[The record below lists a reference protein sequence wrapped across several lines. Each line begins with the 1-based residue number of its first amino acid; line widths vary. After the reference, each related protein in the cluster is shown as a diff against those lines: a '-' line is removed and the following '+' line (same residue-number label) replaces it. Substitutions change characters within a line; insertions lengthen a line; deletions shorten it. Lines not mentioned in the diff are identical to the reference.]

1 MKGHDEA
8 LELER
13 ATLARVLGIARG
25 QLHDAEQREARHGAA
40 MTETRREMREQTE
53 QKFGNLWAS
62 DDFEALAN
70 LNQFAQPIAVGELTH
85 EMRLEK
91 IRTLR
96 NMLEAPYF
104 ARIDLVYEG
113 ESEAEA
119 VYIGRAML
127 KDEATHQLYIH
138 DWRSPVASVFYRF
151 GRGPDHYD
159 APGGRIDCDMTL
171 KRQFEIRRG
180 SLEYF
185 FDADVEVQDRFLRA
199 MLSQNASPRMKA
211 IVETIQRDQDL
222 AIRDT
227 EHELMMVQGA
237 AGSGKSSIALH
248 RVAYL
253 MYEGLSSPL
262 AAGDIV
268 ILSPNAL
275 FERYIHGVLPELGE
289 RSVETVT
296 PEQLLSR
303 ILGGVKIEARGER
316 FERLCLSGPEE
327 RTLLRESMAFKSS
340 ETFLKVMD
348 RFVRELPRR
357 WIHFQDVAYGG
368 RTVATRQR
376 LKERAMRPNSAV
388 PLGVELRRMEMSLWD
403 GIHQRKPQRMKR
415 LITYARRNPRH
426 ATEIEECA
434 RAYSILEC
442 WALRRHIRSFTRLD
456 PLSLYRRLISDEAAF
471 RRLAKGL
478 DLPENL
484 KEILK
489 HTSDALV
496 GERLSF
502 EDATAIA
509 YLALCVEGGGRT
521 QRIRQVVVDEAQDY
535 EPAQYAVLNR
545 LFPRARFTVLGD
557 FNQALDRKADRSL
570 YERIAQI
577 LNRRSALMVELNKS
591 FRCTREILD
600 YSLRFLDDPT
610 GIQSFNRGGETP
622 AERVAN
628 SQEELKGLIVED
640 IRSLREKGMG
650 SIALI
655 VKTNQ
660 DAQDW
665 HERLKD
671 TLDIGLIDNKAAA
684 ETVGAFVIPLQLA
697 KGLEFDAVLVLDVDQ
712 YDEKTEKR
720 LLYVACTRA
729 LHHLGLYHLET
740 QAKGGAQ
747 A

>member
-1 MKGHDEA
+1 MNGNDEA
-8 LELER
+8 LKLER
-13 ATLARVLGIARG
+13 ATLARVKCIVRE
-25 QLHDAEQREARHGAA
+25 QLHDAEQSEAQHGAA
-40 MTETRREMREQTE
+40 MTETQREMREQTE
-53 QKFGNLWAS
+53 QKFVNLWAS

-70 LNQFAQPIAVGELTH
+70 LNQFAQPLAVGALTR

-119 VYIGRAML
+119 IYIGRATL

-151 GRGPDHYD
+151 GRGPAHYD

-171 KRQFEIRRG
+171 KRQFEIQRG
-180 SLEYF
+180 VLEYF
-185 FDADVEVQDRFLRA
+185 FDVDVEVQDRFLRA

-227 EHELMMVQGA
+227 AHELMMVQGA

-262 AAGDIV
+262 SAGDIV

-296 PEQLLSR
+296 IEQLLSG
-303 ILGGVKIEARGER
+303 ILGGVKIESRGER
-316 FERLCLSGPEE
+316 FERLCLAGQEE
-327 RTLLRESMAFKSS
+327 RDLMRLSMAFKSS
-340 ETFLKVMD
+340 EAFLKVLD
-348 RFVRELPRR
+348 RFIRELPRR
-357 WIHFQDVAYGG
+357 WIDFQDVTYGG
-368 RTVATRQR
+368 RTIATRHQ
-376 LKERAMRPNSAV
+376 LKERVMPPNGTL

-403 GIHQRKPQRMKR
+403 GIHQRKPTRMKR
-415 LITYARRNPRH
+415 LIAYARRNPRH

-442 WALRRHIRSFTRLD
+442 WAIRRHIRSFTRLD
-456 PLSLYRRLISDEAAF
+456 PLSLYRRLISDETAF
-471 RRLAKGL
+471 RRLASGL
-478 DLPENL
+478 ELPENL
-484 KEILK
+484 KEILER
-489 HTSDALV
+489 TVDALS
-496 GERLSF
+496 GKNLSF
-502 EDATAIA
+502 EDATAVA
-509 YLALCVEGGGRT
+509 YLALCIEGAGRT

-535 EPAQYAVLNR
+535 DPAQYAVLNR

-557 FNQALDRKADRSL
+557 FNQALDRKADKSL

-577 LNRRSALMVELNKS
+577 LNRKSALMVELNKS

-600 YSLRFLDDPT
+600 FSLRFLDDRT
-610 GIQSFNRGGETP
+610 EIESFNRSGEAP
-622 AERVAN
+622 VERSAK
-628 SQEELKGLIVED
+628 SWLELKGLIESE
-640 IRSLREKGMG
+640 IKSLREKDMR

-655 VKTNQ
+655 VKTHQ

-665 HERLKD
+665 HARLKD
-671 TLDIGLIDNKAAA
+671 GLDIGLIDIKATA
-684 ETVGAFVIPLQLA
+684 ETVGTFIIPLQLA
-697 KGLEFDAVLVLDVDQ
+697 KGLEFDAVLVLDADR
-712 YDEKTEKR
+712 YDETTEKR

-729 LHHLGLYHLET
+729 LHHLSLYRLEP
-740 QAKGGAQ
+740 QANGGTLV
-747 A
+747 